1 MSFRK
6 KQLIQERNIFLE
18 KKYLSEQTTTP
29 SPQPVT
35 PTNKTQVTK
44 LDDKQV
50 KLLPDCS
57 TNPDSSVKKESG
69 YTTTDKVVYVT
80 TDGKSFCT
88 TPLEEK

>member
-1 MSFRK
+1 
-6 KQLIQERNIFLE
+6 
-18 KKYLSEQTTTP
+18 LSEQTTTP